1 MMAEEDQNWNDFL
14 AQFPHGLIVLKDDT
28 IVHAVGYP
36 RACSK
41 MDVDHLVRELAED
54 GEFGLT
60 DLRDYSITPLSG
72 DDWRKYLMIF
82 VGEE

>member
-1 MMAEEDQNWNDFL
+1 MADDARDWKDFL
-14 AQFPHGLIVLKDDT
+14 TQFPYGLIVLKDNT

-36 RACSK
+36 EACSK
-41 MDVDHLVRELAED
+41 MDVDHLAQELAED
-54 GEFGLT
+54 ERLGLT